1 MSRFPSE
8 VTLFFQSMYCSIDLI
23 QEVCS
28 AQHLMFIATV
38 SLQPPHTALDV
49 TAQQLRHKIQQQ
61 YNDDESAMLV
71 LRIWRGSAR
80 WWNFNRTSYS
90 NADVASLAIKEVSG
104 YIAASLILDAV
115 SSEVIVP
122 QLLYF
127 SHANIPA
134 SKQHPDLMSPW
145 AIFSF
150 HGELSHYFHQQHHQ
164 RKKYHDQ
171 GTFAKQMVK
180 VRHEFGFNEPHP
192 RHGRVSVDRALP
204 YALKILDEVVL
215 PIHYHLFHRHYNL
228 VNQDDLSPLIKTLSN
243 KHGQAHDYHSM
254 IQDCKEVAQRLII
267 LNITPI
273 NGSSASSRSSQELD
287 CQLRD
292 IDDDKRLLWQKNI
305 FQQCIQQL
313 ELEYREVRLPPSHLP
328 PVLCHCD
335 LQPQN
340 LIFWTEEPPWSASE
354 STSLDIPNVAC
365 ILDWEEASW
374 ADPRFELILLCR
386 KVCANMEQATS
397 VWIYYVNR
405 VAAWASA
412 HGIGSMDVGR
422 IEPWLKLEAVH
433 SLAILLLQTQN
444 LSGRGA
450 QWEDKANLLS
460 KMDREF
466 SRLTTLGWE
475 FCKPLQEH

>member
-1 MSRFPSE
+1 
-8 VTLFFQSMYCSIDLI
+8 
-23 QEVCS
+23 
-28 AQHLMFIATV
+28 
-38 SLQPPHTALDV
+38 
-49 TAQQLRHKIQQQ
+49 
-61 YNDDESAMLV
+61 
-71 LRIWRGSAR
+71 
-80 WWNFNRTSYS
+80 
-90 NADVASLAIKEVSG
+90 
-104 YIAASLILDAV
+104 
-115 SSEVIVP
+115 
-122 QLLYF
+122 
-127 SHANIPA
+127 
-134 SKQHPDLMSPW
+134 
-145 AIFSF
+145 
-150 HGELSHYFHQQHHQ
+150 
-164 RKKYHDQ
+164 
-171 GTFAKQMVK
+171 
-180 VRHEFGFNEPHP
+180 
-192 RHGRVSVDRALP
+192 
-204 YALKILDEVVL
+204 
-215 PIHYHLFHRHYNL
+215 
-228 VNQDDLSPLIKTLSN
+228 
-243 KHGQAHDYHSM
+243 
-254 IQDCKEVAQRLII
+254 
-267 LNITPI
+267 
-273 NGSSASSRSSQELD
+273 
-287 CQLRD
+287 
-292 IDDDKRLLWQKNI
+292 
-305 FQQCIQQL
+305 
-313 ELEYREVRLPPSHLP
+313 
-328 PVLCHCD
+328 VLCHCD